1 MIFFFKSDGTL
12 IKSAPETVYQ
22 GSAEAGKVY
31 VVAPLNANM
40 LVDVYYE
47 LPNGER
53 WGAYLLE
60 NNGTVINNEE
70 LPDGWAL
77 WSTTL
82 ESAITQYAGT
92 LKAQFGFYQ
101 SGTADKVPLITSQGV
116 TITIAKGVVRDLPS
130 APTADVYAQIVNDIS
145 SIKQDIA
152 NLPNEYLSNT
162 NEDKIALKNNKV
174 IEYSEN
180 ATAGTIVKRDSDGKI
195 NVADGTEDLNAVNV
209 RKLNAELETK
219 VTRVPIES
227 GYYNLYGESH
237 DGQIAVPFAQ
247 NTGIGTIPQ
256 RTTTGQLKAA
266 DGVADDDLAT
276 VKQLNAVQG
285 NYTDIT
291 NIDLNAG
298 DTTVEYDTELGIT
311 VNAKGTLTHK
321 NGAAEQPT
329 TKFELPIIAG
339 EGISI
344 DKAEKE
350 EKIVI
355 KAEESNSNLQ
365 DGAGKNSLQQK
376 DDPKYNGVIKA
387 ATKNPYAKVLYPD
400 LTDEEPIG
408 ASGDWASAFGGN
420 ASAQAKRSFAG
431 GTSSVAKGAYSKSTG
446 DNTVSTPTATDSTAE
461 GYQTT
466 TDSPASHSEGSYT
479 VVMRQKYVEGMFDPN
494 ADPGQPGEPSEPGTT
509 PTDTLEMDNR
519 RGEAGHAEG
528 FNSYVSGFAAKA
540 DGVSNVADG
549 HISKSSGRSNRAW
562 SYLSKTDGYQSVV
575 KPDETDTTATGEGSW
590 ANGNDIQIVGAMYA
604 YAGGQHGRVIATAH
618 NSFSYGYCLVVEAD
632 SQAVFGKYN
641 VADNISL
648 FMIGA
653 GTDEEHRKTIMRA
666 LNNGQVLFS
675 EAPTNPESPIRLKD
689 FTDDYYP
696 ASKAEIAK
704 LALRAND
711 FTEAGTIAAFL
722 KNKVDKTEKASNV
735 YGTNSNGEQVSL
747 MYSVNAAENT
757 IPYRDKNGFLKTAT
771 PTIEHDND
779 IVVPNTEYLSN
790 WYNTLGGNVNIHTV
804 TPGIDIDEITSVG
817 SRYISPETALTLAH
831 LPEQTSGRLDVLNAG
846 QYRGGVSNT
855 IQLYRTM
862 GSKANNWYFRSLYTD
877 SENQKWT
884 DWKQI
889 ASKSDISTVEP
900 TIVDLGRSN
909 SMTGDDYTKLENNE
923 NALLIYDGVVYRRSR
938 GTNYGYDEMQFESI
952 DDSVQTATVYITNC
966 VVTAADEAAG
976 VISVTDTSGLKV
988 GMSIMFTTSGG
999 SILAGI
1005 SYRKI
1010 ASIDTENK
1018 KITMDGIVIDSD
1030 TLTDGSFIAVKA
1042 NATSTNL
1049 TNCVVTTADEAAGV
1063 ISVTNGKSLTVGMY
1077 IDFRASSGS
1086 ILSGISN
1093 RKIIAKD
1100 IANNKIT
1107 VSGTVIDSDTLTS
1120 GCYITLA
1127 NDIGFN
1133 KIYNRVLRIWKQKP
1147 DSTTAYVR
1155 YAYIPIGGL
1164 PVTPSKATASATSG
1178 TFTDSEWSKLQ
1189 ANDNNYIL
1197 FNNEIYRLADK
1208 AHSGTTGIWSYTHT
1222 GWDGTN
1228 VMDKSIN
1235 VTVSTGAWTLVVGQ
1249 GGGEKVA
1256 LTFPVGA
1263 ASGTITAEQLAKL
1276 QASESNYIEM
1286 VNDKELYYL
1295 NDNGHVEG
1303 YLTYSHV
1310 GIENSKT
1317 TIKTLTITVSAKSFV
1332 IVTTV
1337 VPTESGGG
1345 KLYLHSIFFPST
1357 TNQPLLTFYHT
1368 SPTKVT
1374 DEWIYDNLVNNT
1386 CYLTFYP
1393 TVKSIYQYG
1402 TIGLISQLT
1411 PTSSSPSWGAL
1422 IDLESSGA
1430 ITLSVSQALQYIV
1443 TEV

>member
-70 LPDGWAL
+70 LSDGWAL

-101 SGTADKVPLITSQGV
+101 SSGNTDKVPLITSQGV
-116 TITIAKGVVRDLPS
+116 TITIVPGVVRDLPDK
-130 APTADVYAQIVNDIS
+130 PTDNAYAEIKAAIS

-162 NEDKIALKNNKV
+162 NEDKIALKNNGA

-209 RKLNAELETK
+209 GQFNAALEKK
-219 VTRVPIES
+219 VDDSSVSSAAVKDT
-227 GYYNLYGESH
+227 
-237 DGQIAVPFAQ
+237 IA
-247 NTGIGTIPQ
+247 Q

-291 NIDLNAG
+291 NIDLNTG

-311 VNAKGTLTHK
+311 VNAKGTVTHK
-321 NGAAEQPT
+321 NGNAEQPT

-339 EGISI
+339 AGVSI
-344 DKAEKE
+344 DKKETE
-350 EKIVI
+350 EKVEI
-355 KAEESNSNLQ
+355 KSLNSNLENGTGDILIQ
-365 DGAGKNSLQQK
+365 TTDTNRSFKVMKDGR
-376 DDPKYNGVIKA
+376 
-387 ATKNPYAKVLYPD
+387 AKV
-400 LTDEEPIG
+400 
-408 ASGDWASAFGGN
+408 
-420 ASAQAKRSFAG
+420 QA
-431 GTSSVAKGAYSKSTG
+431 
-446 DNTVSTPTATDSTAE
+446 
-461 GYQTT
+461 
-466 TDSPASHSEGSYT
+466 
-479 VVMRQKYVEGMFDPN
+479 
-494 ADPGQPGEPSEPGTT
+494 
-509 PTDTLEMDNR
+509 
-519 RGEAGHAEG
+519 
-528 FNSYVSGFAAKA
+528 
-540 DGVSNVADG
+540 
-549 HISKSSGRSNRAW
+549 
-562 SYLSKTDGYQSVV
+562 
-575 KPDETDTTATGEGSW
+575 
-590 ANGNDIQIVGAMYA
+590 
-604 YAGGQHGRVIATAH
+604 
-618 NSFSYGYCLVVEAD
+618 
-632 SQAVFGKYN
+632 
-641 VADNISL
+641 
-648 FMIGA
+648 
-653 GTDEEHRKTIMRA
+653 
-666 LNNGQVLFS
+666 
-675 EAPTNPESPIRLKD
+675 APK
-689 FTDDYYP
+689 
-696 ASKAEIAK
+696 
-704 LALRAND
+704 
-711 FTEAGTIAAFL
+711 
-722 KNKVDKTEKASNV
+722 
-735 YGTNSNGEQVSL
+735 
-747 MYSVNAAENT
+747 ENT
-757 IPYRDKNGFLKTAT
+757 DVVRLEDIKNMSA
-771 PTIEHDND
+771 
-779 IVVPNTEYLSN
+779 
-790 WYNTLGGNVNIHTV
+790 
-804 TPGIDIDEITSVG
+804 
-817 SRYISPETALTLAH
+817 
-831 LPEQTSGRLDVLNAG
+831 
-846 QYRGGVSNT
+846 
-855 IQLYRTM
+855 
-862 GSKANNWYFRSLYTD
+862 
-877 SENQKWT
+877 
-884 DWKQI
+884 
-889 ASKSDISTVEP
+889 

-923 NALLIYDGVVYRRSR
+923 NALLIYDGVIYRRSR

-952 DDSVQTATVYITNC
+952 DDSVQTATIYITNC
-966 VVTAADEAAG
+966 VVTVADEAAG
-976 VISVTDTSGLKV
+976 VISVTDTAGLKV
-988 GMSIMFTTSGG
+988 GMTIMFTTSGG
-999 SILAGI
+999 SILYGI

-1077 IDFRASSGS
+1077 IDFRASNGS

-1228 VMDKSIN
+1228 IMDKSIN
-1235 VTVSTGAWTLVVGQ
+1235 VTVSTGAWTLVMGQ
-1249 GGGEKVA
+1249 GGSSVQADYNQNDSTAADYIKNRPFYDETSLTEIANFKVISGNLKEAGSTVTVEYDGERATGVVSDRGEGSSDYD
-1256 LTFPVGA
+1256 L
-1263 ASGTITAEQLAKL
+1263 TITTTNFIAAFGLPKSDQMVQLNLGHKNSYNVSVGDRVVFNDVEYEVKSVPSGDFVGKA
-1276 QASESNYIEM
+1276 YIADGEIDFENFEAFSATFLF
-1286 VNDKELYYL
+1286 VFINELHGGFYL
-1295 NDNGHVEG
+1295 DMFAAFTAANINF
-1303 YLTYSHV
+1303 
-1310 GIENSKT
+1310 
-1317 TIKTLTITVSAKSFV
+1317 TIKTIQETIKTIDPKFL
-1332 IVTTV
+1332 
-1337 VPTESGGG
+1337 PTISSG
-1345 KLYLHSIFFPST
+1345 KLYLHYIYFNNVVNTPTLIFYST
-1357 TNQPLLTFYHT
+1357 SLD
-1368 SPTKVT
+1368 KVT
-1374 DEWIYDNLVNNT
+1374 DKWIYDNLADK
-1386 CYLTFYP
+1386 YSLTIFP
-1393 TVKSIYQYG
+1393 TITSITVYDG
-1402 TIGLISQLT
+1402 IGLIRKITQ
-1411 PTSSSPSWGAL
+1411 TSSSPSWGANTNL
-1422 IDLESSGA
+1422 SSPSPT
-1430 ITLSVSQALQYIV
+1430 TLSVSDATSYIIS
-1443 TEV
+1443 EL

>member
-60 NNGTVINNEE
+60 NNGTVIKNEE

-130 APTADVYAQIVNDIS
+130 APTADVYAQIVNAIS

-162 NEDKIALKNNKV
+162 NEDKIALKNNKE

-219 VTRVPIES
+219 VTRAPIES

-237 DGQIAVPFAQ
+237 DGQIAVHFSPD
-247 NTGIGTIPQ
+247 TGLGTIPQ

-276 VKQLNAVQG
+276 VKQLNAVKG

-291 NIDLNAG
+291 NIDLNTG

-311 VNAKGTLTHK
+311 VNSKGTLTHK

-329 TKFELPIIAG
+329 TKFEVPIIAG
-339 EGISI
+339 AGVSI
-344 DKAEKE
+344 DKKETE
-350 EKIVI
+350 EKVEI
-355 KAEESNSNLQ
+355 KSLNSNLENGTGDVLIQ
-365 DGAGKNSLQQK
+365 TNDTNPSFKVMKDGR
-376 DDPKYNGVIKA
+376 
-387 ATKNPYAKVLYPD
+387 AKV
-400 LTDEEPIG
+400 
-408 ASGDWASAFGGN
+408 
-420 ASAQAKRSFAG
+420 
-431 GTSSVAKGAYSKSTG
+431 
-446 DNTVSTPTATDSTAE
+446 
-461 GYQTT
+461 
-466 TDSPASHSEGSYT
+466 
-479 VVMRQKYVEGMFDPN
+479 
-494 ADPGQPGEPSEPGTT
+494 
-509 PTDTLEMDNR
+509 
-519 RGEAGHAEG
+519 
-528 FNSYVSGFAAKA
+528 
-540 DGVSNVADG
+540 
-549 HISKSSGRSNRAW
+549 
-562 SYLSKTDGYQSVV
+562 
-575 KPDETDTTATGEGSW
+575 
-590 ANGNDIQIVGAMYA
+590 
-604 YAGGQHGRVIATAH
+604 
-618 NSFSYGYCLVVEAD
+618 
-632 SQAVFGKYN
+632 
-641 VADNISL
+641 
-648 FMIGA
+648 
-653 GTDEEHRKTIMRA
+653 
-666 LNNGQVLFS
+666 
-675 EAPTNPESPIRLKD
+675 
-689 FTDDYYP
+689 
-696 ASKAEIAK
+696 
-704 LALRAND
+704 
-711 FTEAGTIAAFL
+711 
-722 KNKVDKTEKASNV
+722 
-735 YGTNSNGEQVSL
+735 
-747 MYSVNAAENT
+747 
-757 IPYRDKNGFLKTAT
+757 KTAPKEST
-771 PTIEHDND
+771 DVVRLED
-779 IVVPNTEYLSN
+779 IKNMS
-790 WYNTLGGNVNIHTV
+790 
-804 TPGIDIDEITSVG
+804 
-817 SRYISPETALTLAH
+817 A
-831 LPEQTSGRLDVLNAG
+831 
-846 QYRGGVSNT
+846 
-855 IQLYRTM
+855 
-862 GSKANNWYFRSLYTD
+862 
-877 SENQKWT
+877 
-884 DWKQI
+884 
-889 ASKSDISTVEP
+889 

-952 DDSVQTATVYITNC
+952 DDSVQTATIYITNC
-966 VVTAADEAAG
+966 VVTVADEAAG
-976 VISVTDTSGLKV
+976 VISVTDTAGLKV
-988 GMSIMFTTSGG
+988 GMTIMFTTSGG
-999 SILAGI
+999 SILYGI

-1077 IDFRASSGS
+1077 IDFRASNGS

-1222 GWDGTN
+1222 GWDGTAI
-1228 VMDKSIN
+1228 MDKSIN
-1235 VTVSTGAWTLVVGQ
+1235 VTVSTGAWTLVVGE
-1249 GGGEKVA
+1249 GGGLDTIKA
-1256 LTFPVGA
+1256 GTGA
-1263 ASGTITAEQLAKL
+1263 F
-1276 QASESNYIEM
+1276 SEIFNYDANNANIATGE
-1286 VNDKELYYL
+1286 
-1295 NDNGHVEG
+1295 
-1303 YLTYSHV
+1303 YSHAEGFYCESKGSASHAEGLYACADNDYSHAEGKCNIKPMPTGLIHATGIGTDSNNRRDGFEVYTTGEVWCKGPLYV
-1310 GIENSKT
+1310 GGVDDSGADIYKLDRTKAKEVATIEYVDSK
-1317 TIKTLTITVSAKSFV
+1317 A
-1332 IVTTV
+1332 
-1337 VPTESGGG
+1337 GG
-1345 KLYLHSIFFPST
+1345 KLYLHSLYFAST
-1357 TNQPLLTFYHT
+1357 QNKPLLTFYST

-1374 DEWIYDNLVNNT
+1374 DEWIYNNLT
-1386 CYLTFYP
+1386 GGKYCLTFYP
-1393 TVKSIYQYG
+1393 TITSIYQYG
-1402 TIGLISQLT
+1402 GVGLSAVLSQ
-1411 PTSSSPSWGAL
+1411 TSSSPSWGAL
-1422 IDLESSGA
+1422 IDLDSTGST
-1430 ITLSVSQALQYIV
+1430 TLSVSQATYTV

>member
-60 NNGTVINNEE
+60 NNGTVINNEK

-130 APTADVYAQIVNDIS
+130 APTADVYAQIVNAIS

-162 NEDKIALKNNKV
+162 NEDKIALKNNGAV
-174 IEYSEN
+174 EYSEN
-180 ATAGTIVKRDSDGKI
+180 ATAETIAKRDSDGKI

-209 RKLNAELETK
+209 GQLNTELEKK
-219 VTRVPIES
+219 VDSSSVSATAVK
-227 GYYNLYGESH
+227 NT
-237 DGQIAVPFAQ
+237 IAK
-247 NTGIGTIPQ
+247 
-256 RTTTGQLKAA
+256 RTETGQLKAA

-291 NIDLNAG
+291 DIDLNTG

-311 VNAKGTLTHK
+311 VNAKGTVTHK
-321 NGAAEQPT
+321 NGNTEQPT

-339 EGISI
+339 EGVSI
-344 DKAEKE
+344 DKAENKE
-350 EKIVI
+350 KVEI
-355 KAEESNSNLQ
+355 KSLNSNLENGTGDVLIQ
-365 DGAGKNSLQQK
+365 TIDTNQSFKVMKDGR
-376 DDPKYNGVIKA
+376 
-387 ATKNPYAKVLYPD
+387 AKVQTAPKES
-400 LTDEEPIG
+400 TDVVRLEDIKNM
-408 ASGDWASAFGGN
+408 SA
-420 ASAQAKRSFAG
+420 
-431 GTSSVAKGAYSKSTG
+431 
-446 DNTVSTPTATDSTAE
+446 
-461 GYQTT
+461 
-466 TDSPASHSEGSYT
+466 
-479 VVMRQKYVEGMFDPN
+479 
-494 ADPGQPGEPSEPGTT
+494 
-509 PTDTLEMDNR
+509 
-519 RGEAGHAEG
+519 
-528 FNSYVSGFAAKA
+528 
-540 DGVSNVADG
+540 
-549 HISKSSGRSNRAW
+549 
-562 SYLSKTDGYQSVV
+562 
-575 KPDETDTTATGEGSW
+575 
-590 ANGNDIQIVGAMYA
+590 
-604 YAGGQHGRVIATAH
+604 
-618 NSFSYGYCLVVEAD
+618 
-632 SQAVFGKYN
+632 
-641 VADNISL
+641 
-648 FMIGA
+648 
-653 GTDEEHRKTIMRA
+653 
-666 LNNGQVLFS
+666 
-675 EAPTNPESPIRLKD
+675 
-689 FTDDYYP
+689 
-696 ASKAEIAK
+696 
-704 LALRAND
+704 
-711 FTEAGTIAAFL
+711 
-722 KNKVDKTEKASNV
+722 
-735 YGTNSNGEQVSL
+735 
-747 MYSVNAAENT
+747 
-757 IPYRDKNGFLKTAT
+757 
-771 PTIEHDND
+771 
-779 IVVPNTEYLSN
+779 
-790 WYNTLGGNVNIHTV
+790 
-804 TPGIDIDEITSVG
+804 
-817 SRYISPETALTLAH
+817 
-831 LPEQTSGRLDVLNAG
+831 
-846 QYRGGVSNT
+846 
-855 IQLYRTM
+855 
-862 GSKANNWYFRSLYTD
+862 
-877 SENQKWT
+877 
-884 DWKQI
+884 
-889 ASKSDISTVEP
+889 

-909 SMTGDDYTKLENNE
+909 SMTSDDYTKLENNE
-923 NALLIYDGVVYRRSR
+923 NALLIYDGVIYRRSR

-952 DDSVQTATVYITNC
+952 DDSVQTATIYITNC

-976 VISVTDTSGLKV
+976 VISVTDTAGLKV
-988 GMSIMFTTSGG
+988 GMTIMFTTSGG
-999 SILAGI
+999 SILYGI

-1018 KITMDGIVIDSD
+1018 KIAMDGIVIDSD

-1049 TNCVVTTADEAAGV
+1049 TNCVVTAADESAGV

-1077 IDFRASSGS
+1077 IDFRASNGS

-1147 DSTTAYVR
+1147 DSTIAYVR

-1235 VTVSTGAWTLVVGQ
+1235 VTVSTGAWTLVVGES
-1249 GGGEKVA
+1249 GLSTIKAG
-1256 LTFPVGA
+1256 TGA
-1263 ASGTITAEQLAKL
+1263 FSEIFNYDPDLNNIIIASGDYSHAEGYNTNASNRSAHAEGYKTYATNISSHAEGSYNINPMPAKL
-1276 QASESNYIEM
+1276 IHATGIGVSNADRRDAFEVYNTGEVWCKGPLYVGGVDDTGADIYQL
-1286 VNDKELYYL
+1286 DRTKAKEVATK
-1295 NDNGHVEG
+1295 DD
-1303 YLTYSHV
+1303 
-1310 GIENSKT
+1310 I
-1317 TIKTLTITVSAKSFV
+1317 
-1332 IVTTV
+1332 
-1337 VPTESGGG
+1337 
-1345 KLYLHSIFFPST
+1345 KLYLHSIYFASVK
-1357 TNQPLLTFYHT
+1357 NQTLLTFYHT
-1368 SPTKVT
+1368 SPTEVT
-1374 DEWIYDNLVNNT
+1374 DEWIYDNLTNNN
-1386 CYLTFYP
+1386 CCLTFFP
-1393 TVKSIYQYG
+1393 TVTSISQYN
-1402 TIGLISQLT
+1402 TIGLSTQLGQ
-1411 PTSSSPSWGAL
+1411 TSSSPSWGAN
-1422 IDLESSGA
+1422 IDIESPSST
-1430 ITLSVSQALQYIV
+1430 TLSVSQADLYIV
-1443 TEV
+1443 TEL

>member
-116 TITIAKGVVRDLPS
+116 AITIAKGVVRDVFPDSPS
-130 APTADVYAQIVNDIS
+130 PQVYEYITNAVSTILQNFD
-145 SIKQDIA
+145 

-162 NEDKIALKNNKV
+162 NEDKIALKNNGAV
-174 IEYSEN
+174 EYSEN
-180 ATAGTIVKRDSDGKI
+180 ATAGTIAKRDSDGKI

-209 RKLNAELETK
+209 GQFNAALSNK
-219 VTRVPIES
+219 VSSSSVSATAVK
-227 GYYNLYGESH
+227 NT
-237 DGQIAVPFAQ
+237 IA
-247 NTGIGTIPQ
+247 Q
-256 RTTTGQLKAA
+256 RTATGQLKAA

-291 NIDLNAG
+291 NIDLNTG

-321 NGAAEQPT
+321 NGATEQPT
-329 TKFELPIIAG
+329 TKFEVPIIAG
-339 EGISI
+339 AGVSI
-344 DKAEKE
+344 DKKETE
-350 EKIVI
+350 EKVEI
-355 KAEESNSNLQ
+355 KSLNSNLENGTGDVLIQ
-365 DGAGKNSLQQK
+365 TNDTNPSFKVMKDGR
-376 DDPKYNGVIKA
+376 
-387 ATKNPYAKVLYPD
+387 AKV
-400 LTDEEPIG
+400 
-408 ASGDWASAFGGN
+408 
-420 ASAQAKRSFAG
+420 
-431 GTSSVAKGAYSKSTG
+431 
-446 DNTVSTPTATDSTAE
+446 
-461 GYQTT
+461 
-466 TDSPASHSEGSYT
+466 
-479 VVMRQKYVEGMFDPN
+479 
-494 ADPGQPGEPSEPGTT
+494 
-509 PTDTLEMDNR
+509 
-519 RGEAGHAEG
+519 
-528 FNSYVSGFAAKA
+528 
-540 DGVSNVADG
+540 
-549 HISKSSGRSNRAW
+549 
-562 SYLSKTDGYQSVV
+562 
-575 KPDETDTTATGEGSW
+575 
-590 ANGNDIQIVGAMYA
+590 
-604 YAGGQHGRVIATAH
+604 
-618 NSFSYGYCLVVEAD
+618 
-632 SQAVFGKYN
+632 
-641 VADNISL
+641 
-648 FMIGA
+648 
-653 GTDEEHRKTIMRA
+653 
-666 LNNGQVLFS
+666 
-675 EAPTNPESPIRLKD
+675 
-689 FTDDYYP
+689 
-696 ASKAEIAK
+696 
-704 LALRAND
+704 
-711 FTEAGTIAAFL
+711 
-722 KNKVDKTEKASNV
+722 
-735 YGTNSNGEQVSL
+735 
-747 MYSVNAAENT
+747 
-757 IPYRDKNGFLKTAT
+757 KTAPKEST
-771 PTIEHDND
+771 DVVRLED
-779 IVVPNTEYLSN
+779 IKNMS
-790 WYNTLGGNVNIHTV
+790 
-804 TPGIDIDEITSVG
+804 
-817 SRYISPETALTLAH
+817 A
-831 LPEQTSGRLDVLNAG
+831 
-846 QYRGGVSNT
+846 
-855 IQLYRTM
+855 
-862 GSKANNWYFRSLYTD
+862 
-877 SENQKWT
+877 
-884 DWKQI
+884 
-889 ASKSDISTVEP
+889 

-952 DDSVQTATVYITNC
+952 DDSVQTATIYITNC
-966 VVTAADEAAG
+966 VVTVADEAAG
-976 VISVTDTSGLKV
+976 VISVTDTAGLKV
-988 GMSIMFTTSGG
+988 GMTIMFTTSGG
-999 SILAGI
+999 SILYGI

-1042 NATSTNL
+1042 TATSTNL

-1235 VTVSTGAWTLVVGQ
+1235 VTTNTGAWTLVMGQ
-1249 GGGEKVA
+1249 GGGAKLYSHEITIQHNDEYSRRFFFVVYSLTSEQFTLEKLRNDFKKVIVFIRGIYYDIFIGY
-1256 LTFPVGA
+1256 LDFDTDNISFC
-1263 ASGTITAEQLAKL
+1263 GTI
-1276 QASESNYIEM
+1276 I
-1286 VNDKELYYL
+1286 
-1295 NDNGHVEG
+1295 
-1303 YLTYSHV
+1303 
-1310 GIENSKT
+1310 INS
-1317 TIKTLTITVSAKSFV
+1317 
-1332 IVTTV
+1332 
-1337 VPTESGGG
+1337 
-1345 KLYLHSIFFPST
+1345 
-1357 TNQPLLTFYHT
+1357 Q
-1368 SPTKVT
+1368 
-1374 DEWIYDNLVNNT
+1374 
-1386 CYLTFYP
+1386 
-1393 TVKSIYQYG
+1393 
-1402 TIGLISQLT
+1402 
-1411 PTSSSPSWGAL
+1411 
-1422 IDLESSGA
+1422 GA
-1430 ITLSVSQALQYIV
+1430 IPGTWGTDVGTNLPYSEFTIISDVA
-1443 TEV
+1443 TEI